1 MAIFW
6 QKNNLVFLWRHI
18 KFICTYVNFQDMN
31 SEFEFNNNKKHKAQE
46 EHINR
51 GDPGWVKVK
60 PRRRTEGQFTVN
72 AQDKVHYCG
81 SLFQ

>member
-1 MAIFW
+1 
-6 QKNNLVFLWRHI
+6 
-18 KFICTYVNFQDMN
+18 MN
-31 SEFEFNNNKKHKAQE
+31 SEFEFNNNKKHKAQK

-60 PRRRTEGQFTVN
+60 PRRRTEGQFTVKE
-72 AQDKVHYCG
+72 QDKVQYCG